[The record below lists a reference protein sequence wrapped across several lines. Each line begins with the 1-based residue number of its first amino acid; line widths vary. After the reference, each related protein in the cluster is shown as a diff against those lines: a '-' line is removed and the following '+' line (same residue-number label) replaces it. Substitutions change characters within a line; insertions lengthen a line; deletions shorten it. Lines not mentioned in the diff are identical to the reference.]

1 MVRQDFN
8 IRERICSMN
17 PITLTRLKLDLT
29 QAQFAAKLG
38 VKQNA
43 VSNWERGIK
52 TPSKRNQY
60 KIDKLAKETP

>member
-1 MVRQDFN
+1 
-8 IRERICSMN
+8 MN

-29 QAQFAAKLG
+29 QEQFAALLG
-38 VKQNA
+38 VKRNA

-60 KIDKLAKETP
+60 KIDQLGKEQNQ